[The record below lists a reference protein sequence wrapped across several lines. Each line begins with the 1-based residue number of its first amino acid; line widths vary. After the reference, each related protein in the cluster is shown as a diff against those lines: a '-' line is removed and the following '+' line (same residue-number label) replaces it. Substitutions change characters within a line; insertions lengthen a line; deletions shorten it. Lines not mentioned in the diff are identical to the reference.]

1 MPTQHDLNDARP
13 LDLLRSLTIDVA
25 IRIGLLALLAY
36 WSLKVIGPFVT
47 ILLWSGILTVAL
59 YPVFNWLARLIG
71 SKTLAAA
78 IITVL
83 SLMIVLGPVTWLGFA
98 MIGGIELLVKGI
110 DTGQLAMPM
119 PPDAVKSWP
128 LIGEKIFQLWSQAA
142 TNTEALLLQAAPY
155 LKDIGGKLLS
165 LSQGVAL
172 GLLEFVGSI
181 VIAGFLYSPGPR
193 IVDFMRIVL
202 RRILGHE
209 SEEILQLIGSTIR
222 NVARGVVGIALLQ
235 ALLAGIGFIVAGI
248 PAAGLFTFLALL
260 LGIVQIGPSILIIPM
275 VIWSWTKMDP
285 SSALI
290 FTAYMIPVSLADNI
304 LRPVVMARGLS
315 TPMPVILV
323 GVMGGMI
330 AYGISGLFVGPIVLA
345 VLWALIQEWTVEG

>member
-1 MPTQHDLNDARP
+1 MPTQPELNDDHPVDRM
-13 LDLLRSLTIDVA
+13 RSLTIDVA
-25 IRIGLLALLAY
+25 IRVGLLALLAY

-47 ILLWSGILTVAL
+47 ILLWSAILTVAL

-78 IITVL
+78 MITVL

-98 MIGGIELLVKGI
+98 MVGGIELLVKGI
-110 DTGQLAMPM
+110 DTGQLAIPM
-119 PPDAVKSWP
+119 PPDAIKSWP

-155 LKDIGGKLLS
+155 LKDFGGKLLS
-165 LSQGVAL
+165 LSRGVAV

-193 IVDFMRIVL
+193 ILDFMRIVL

-209 SEEILQLIGSTIR
+209 SQEMLQLIGSTIR

-235 ALLAGIGFIVAGI
+235 ALLAGIGFVVADI

-285 SSALI
+285 TSALM
-290 FTAYMIPVSLADNI
+290 FTTYMVPVSLADNV
-304 LRPVVMARGLS
+304 LRPVIMARGLS

-323 GVMGGMI
+323 GVIGGMI

-345 VLWALIQEWTVEG
+345 VLWALIQEWATES

>member
-1 MPTQHDLNDARP
+1 MPTQPELNDDHPVDRM
-13 LDLLRSLTIDVA
+13 RSLTIDVA
-25 IRIGLLALLAY
+25 IRVGLLALLAY

-47 ILLWSGILTVAL
+47 ILLWSAILTVAL

-78 IITVL
+78 MITVL

-98 MIGGIELLVKGI
+98 MVGGIELLVKGI
-110 DTGQLAMPM
+110 DTGQLAIPM
-119 PPDAVKSWP
+119 APDAIKSWP

-155 LKDIGGKLLS
+155 LKDFGGRLLS
-165 LSQGVAL
+165 LSQGVAV

-193 IVDFMRIVL
+193 ILDFMRIVL

-209 SEEILQLIGSTIR
+209 SQEMLQLIGSTIR

-235 ALLAGIGFIVAGI
+235 ALLAGIGFVVADI

-285 SSALI
+285 TSALM
-290 FTAYMIPVSLADNI
+290 FTTYMVPVSLADNV
-304 LRPVVMARGLS
+304 LRPVIMARGLS

-323 GVMGGMI
+323 GVIGGMI

-345 VLWALIQEWTVEG
+345 VLWALIQEWATES

>member
-1 MPTQHDLNDARP
+1 MATQDHIDSAPP

-47 ILLWSGILTVAL
+47 ILLWSGILAVAL

-78 IITVL
+78 MITVL

-193 IVDFMRIVL
+193 ILDFMRILL
-202 RRILGHE
+202 RRILGLE
-209 SEEILQLIGSTIR
+209 SEEMLQLIGSTIR

-260 LGIVQIGPSILIIPM
+260 LGIIQIGPSILIIPI
-275 VIWSWTKMDP
+275 VIWSWTQMEP
-285 SSALI
+285 SSALM
-290 FTAYMIPVSLADNI
+290 FTAYMVPVSLADNI
-304 LRPVVMARGLS
+304 LRPVIMARGLS

-345 VLWALIQEWTVEG
+345 VLWALIQEWMAED

>member
-1 MPTQHDLNDARP
+1 MATQDHIDNARP

-78 IITVL
+78 MITVL

-110 DTGQLAMPM
+110 DTGQLAIPM
-119 PPDAVKSWP
+119 PRDAIKSWP
-128 LIGEKIFQLWSQAA
+128 LIGEKIFQLWSQAV

-165 LSQGVAL
+165 LSQGVAV

-193 IVDFMRIVL
+193 ILDFMRILL

-209 SEEILQLIGSTIR
+209 SQEMLQLIGSTIR

-235 ALLAGIGFIVAGI
+235 SLLAGIGFIVAGI

-260 LGIVQIGPSILIIPM
+260 LGIIQIGPSILIIPI
-275 VIWSWTKMDP
+275 VIWSWTKLDP
-285 SSALI
+285 SSALM

-304 LRPVVMARGLS
+304 LRPVIMARGVS

-323 GVMGGMI
+323 GVIGGMI
-330 AYGISGLFVGPIVLA
+330 AYGISGLFIGPIVLA
-345 VLWALIQEWTVEG
+345 VLWALIQEWAIEN

>member
-1 MPTQHDLNDARP
+1 MATQDHIDSAPP

-47 ILLWSGILTVAL
+47 ILLWSGILAVAL

-78 IITVL
+78 MITVL

-209 SEEILQLIGSTIR
+209 SEEMLQLIGSTIR

-290 FTAYMIPVSLADNI
+290 FTAYMVPVSLADNI

-345 VLWALIQEWTVEG
+345 VLWALIQEWMAED

>member
-78 IITVL
+78 VITVL

-202 RRILGHE
+202 RRVLGHE

-275 VIWSWTKMDP
+275 VVWSWTKMDP

>member
-1 MPTQHDLNDARP
+1 MATQDHIDSARP

-47 ILLWSGILTVAL
+47 ILLWSGILAVAL

-155 LKDIGGKLLS
+155 LKDIGGKLLI

-275 VIWSWTKMDP
+275 VVWSWTKW
-285 SSALI
+285 SRRALLC
-290 FTAYMIPVSLADNI
+290 S
-304 LRPVVMARGLS
+304 RP
-315 TPMPVILV
+315 T
-323 GVMGGMI
+323 
-330 AYGISGLFVGPIVLA
+330 
-345 VLWALIQEWTVEG
+345 

>member
-1 MPTQHDLNDARP
+1 MPTQYDLNDARP

-25 IRIGLLALLAY
+25 IRIGLLVLLAY

-78 IITVL
+78 MITVL

-110 DTGQLAMPM
+110 GTGQLAMPM
-119 PPDAVKSWP
+119 PPDVVKSWP

-202 RRILGHE
+202 RRVLGHE

-275 VIWSWTKMDP
+275 VVWSWTKMDP

-345 VLWALIQEWTVEG
+345 VLWALIQEWMAED

>member
-1 MPTQHDLNDARP
+1 M
-13 LDLLRSLTIDVA
+13 RSLTIDIA
-25 IRIGLLALLAY
+25 IRIGLLVLLAY

-59 YPVFNWLARLIG
+59 YPVFNWLARMIG

-78 IITVL
+78 TITML

-110 DTGQLAMPM
+110 DTGQLAIPM
-119 PPDAVKSWP
+119 PPEAVRSWP

-142 TNTEALLLQAAPY
+142 SNTEALLLQSAPY
-155 LKDIGGKLLS
+155 LKDIGATLLNI
-165 LSQGVAL
+165 SQGVAV

-181 VIAGFLYSPGPR
+181 VIAGFLYIPGPR
-193 IVDFMRIVL
+193 VLDFIRILL

-209 SEEILQLIGSTIR
+209 SQQMLQLIGSTIR

-235 ALLAGIGFIVAGI
+235 SLLAGIGFIIAGI
-248 PAAGLFTFLALL
+248 PAAGLFTFLALV
-260 LGIVQIGPSILIIPM
+260 LGIIQIGPSILIIPI
-275 VIWSWTKMDP
+275 VIWSWMKMEP
-285 SSALI
+285 SSAVM

-304 LRPVVMARGLS
+304 LRPIIMAHGLS

-323 GVMGGMI
+323 GVIGGMI

-345 VLWALIQEWTVEG
+345 VLWALIQEWAVES

>member
-25 IRIGLLALLAY
+25 IRIGLLVLLAY

-78 IITVL
+78 MITVL

-119 PPDAVKSWP
+119 PPDVVKSWP

-202 RRILGHE
+202 RRVLGHE

-275 VIWSWTKMDP
+275 VVWSWTKMDP

-345 VLWALIQEWTVEG
+345 VLWALIQEWMAED

>member
-1 MPTQHDLNDARP
+1 MATQDHIDSAPP

-78 IITVL
+78 MITVL

-202 RRILGHE
+202 RRVLGHE

-275 VIWSWTKMDP
+275 VVWSWTKMDP

-345 VLWALIQEWTVEG
+345 VLWALIQEWMAED

>member
-1 MPTQHDLNDARP
+1 MATQDHIDSAPP

-59 YPVFNWLARLIG
+59 YPVFNWLARLIW

-78 IITVL
+78 VITVL

-128 LIGEKIFQLWSQAA
+128 LIGAKIFQLWSQAA

-155 LKDIGGKLLS
+155 LKDIGGMLLS

-202 RRILGHE
+202 RRGLGHE

-235 ALLAGIGFIVAGI
+235 ALLAGIGFIVAASRSGSI
-248 PAAGLFTFLALL
+248 HLLAL
-260 LGIVQIGPSILIIPM
+260 LGIV
-275 VIWSWTKMDP
+275 
-285 SSALI
+285 
-290 FTAYMIPVSLADNI
+290 
-304 LRPVVMARGLS
+304 R
-315 TPMPVILV
+315 
-323 GVMGGMI
+323 
-330 AYGISGLFVGPIVLA
+330 SGHRF
-345 VLWALIQEWTVEG
+345 

>member
-1 MPTQHDLNDARP
+1 MATQDHIDSAPP

-47 ILLWSGILTVAL
+47 ILLWSGILAVAL

-78 IITVL
+78 MITVL

-275 VIWSWTKMDP
+275 VVWSWTKMDP

-345 VLWALIQEWTVEG
+345 VLWALIQEWMAED